1 VGKLCRTALFSIV
14 ALLSILP
21 AGSFVVPARAG
32 AVPAA
37 ASPAKK
43 KNRSRKVKSK
53 KKKILKG
60 HHGKHDRDHA

>member
-1 VGKLCRTALFSIV
+1 VRRLCRAALCSII

-21 AGSFVVPARAG
+21 AGSFVVRAHAG
-32 AVPAA
+32 PVPAA

-43 KNRSRKVKSK
+43 KNRSRKVRSK